1 MTASK
6 RYGTTSTILAHPTA
20 VQLLVDLVP
29 YSVLLSRCATGCSEH
44 TVVVQLLVDL
54 VDASGNCFSLSGWVS
69 YAQTFPSG
77 RSVPHDTLMGVAL
90 V

>member
-54 VDASGNCFSLSGWVS
+54 VDASGMFFLSLSGV
-69 YAQTFPSG
+69 G
-77 RSVPHDTLMGVAL
+77 VVVPFISPLLRA
-90 V
+90 